1 MKLLILLCLLFLMT
15 CQPAYG
21 TEPVTPKF
29 NSFYLFQWIANC
41 AQALHPMLM
50 QQGYP
55 EGIAIREAAG
65 HCSCVIDGF
74 RKNFTMQETQN
85 LSYQD
90 RQLFSQ
96 VYAEQCSGKTL

>member
-1 MKLLILLCLLFLMT
+1 MRLLILLFLLFQMS

-29 NSFYLFQWIANC
+29 SSFYLFQWIANC
-41 AQALHPMLM
+41 AQTLHPILM

-55 EGIAIREAAG
+55 EGIAMREAAG

-74 RKNFTMQETQN
+74 RKNFTQEETQN
-85 LSYQD
+85 LSYAD

-96 VYAEQCSGKTL
+96 LYVEQCQGKTL

>member
-29 NSFYLFQWIANC
+29 NSFYLFQLIANC

>member
-1 MKLLILLCLLFLMT
+1 MRLLTLLFLLFLMS

-29 NSFYLFQWIANC
+29 NGFYLFQWIANC
-41 AQALHPMLM
+41 AQTLHPILM

-65 HCSCVIDGF
+65 HCSCVVDGF
-74 RKNFTMQETQN
+74 RKNFTQEETQN
-85 LSYQD
+85 LSYAD

-96 VYAEQCSGKTL
+96 LYVEQCQGRTL